1 MKFENEIF
9 ELISNTGEA
18 RANIFNSLEEARVN
32 NNEKS
37 KEFEKIA
44 EQYLTKAHNIQTKLI
59 QEDITSEGI
68 NVSLL
73 MVHAQ
78 DQFMI
83 TMSEQYLVKK
93 MIEMY
98 DTIHNLEKK
107 LEETR

>member
-1 MKFENEIF
+1 MNFEKEIF

-18 RANIFNSLEEARVN
+18 RVNIFNALEEVRLN
-32 NNEKS
+32 NKEKA

-44 EQYLTKAHNIQTKLI
+44 EEYLTKAHNMQTKLI
-59 QEDITSEGI
+59 QEDIASEGI

-78 DQFMI
+78 DQFMT
-83 TMSEQYLVKK
+83 TMSEQFLVKK
-93 MIEMY
+93 MMEMY

-107 LEETR
+107 LEETK